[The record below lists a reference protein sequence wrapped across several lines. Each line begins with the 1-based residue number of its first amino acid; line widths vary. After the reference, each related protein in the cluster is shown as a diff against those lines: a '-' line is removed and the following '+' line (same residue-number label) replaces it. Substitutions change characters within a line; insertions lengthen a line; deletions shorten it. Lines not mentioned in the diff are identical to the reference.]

1 MTKKILYSAML
12 GMMSFSW
19 AYGADYG
26 LPTAI
31 QDGNILHCFNWP
43 ASEVKAAL
51 PQIAAAGFG
60 SVQLSPLQRPD
71 AQVGYAWHDL
81 YRP

>member
-1 MTKKILYSAML
+1 ML
-12 GMMSFSW
+12 GLMTIPASW
-19 AYGADYG
+19 GADYG
-26 LPTAI
+26 LPAAI
-31 QDGNILHCFNWP
+31 QEGNILHCFNWP
-43 ASEVKAAL
+43 AKDVEAAL

-71 AQVGYAWHDL
+71 AKVGYAWHDL